1 MSPACEWEISI
12 ERDSGIGT
20 EHSTTQSRR
29 SRRRLAML
37 EDGVDSER
45 RNDMNGIMRE
55 LTMKLREPAG
65 EEASEETWRR
75 SWG

>member
-1 MSPACEWEISI
+1 
-12 ERDSGIGT
+12 
-20 EHSTTQSRR
+20 
-29 SRRRLAML
+29 ML